1 MKVDFSSYLDL
12 ASPPSANI
20 KKLDRSRFKQ
30 SKGGGTT
37 FDFCIGAVG
46 ESSSLTEV
54 ITKETKFN
62 PNDYVIDVNDDMVFC
77 SLLYGSPLY

>member
-1 MKVDFSSYLDL
+1 MSVDFSSYLDL
-12 ASPPSANI
+12 ASPPPANI

-46 ESSSLTEV
+46 ENSSLTEV
-54 ITKETKFN
+54 VTKETKFN
-62 PNDYVIDVNDDMVFC
+62 PNDYVIDVNDDMVLC